1 MAPKAHCQRVGL
13 TKSKMDYKYTTTFES
28 PLLACEI
35 NESSLISQASL
46 DNLAPLVPTDIDY
59 DSNIDLLGVAFNA
72 AVVNKFNRNGDGMDT
87 STALKYTK
95 NFVHKPT
102 NIEHDK
108 QKVVGHIASAG
119 FSEYGSSKILSA
131 DEVKDKKNPFNIAL
145 GAVIYKSVNKNFTDL
160 VEKSLD
166 PADSAYQKVSAS
178 WEVGFSD
185 YVLAVGSSDLENAKI
200 ISDPNKIEELK
211 GFLRSYGG
219 SGKTEEG
226 EDIYRLIM
234 GDIYPLGIAYTLNP
248 AADVRGLYSE
258 LDEAP
263 IAFINDKRD
272 KISQNKD
279 FNVNEKK
286 DIIAMEIEQTIS
298 ELKELLNEK
307 KFSKEA
313 VASMTETFS
322 AAIKQRDEQYRKDI
336 EEATSQKDKAEQ
348 EYEGLKASISELEEK
363 LGAANERI
371 SSFENE
377 QRAEEAVA
385 RFNERMDSLDQAFEL
400 DGEDREFLAKELKE
414 IESEEAYTSF
424 ASKLEVLWKHK
435 NKETQQAFNDEVQA
449 RIDEEVAKRLSTA
462 STEDV
467 KPEEAL
473 DAAEETDAEVSNANE
488 AVSAEEPS
496 LREKFKAA
504 FTRDNIEIS

>member
-1 MAPKAHCQRVGL
+1 
-13 TKSKMDYKYTTTFES
+13 MDYKYTTTFES

-72 AVVNKFNRNGDGMDT
+72 AVVNKFNKNGDGMDT

-119 FSEYGSSKILSA
+119 FSDYASSKILN
-131 DEVKDKKNPFNIAL
+131 DNQVRNEKNPFNIAL

-160 VEKSLD
+160 VERSLD

-185 YVLAVGSSDLENAKI
+185 YVLAVGSTDLKDAKI
-200 ISDPNKIEELK
+200 ISDPSEIEELK
-211 GFLRSYGG
+211 GYLKSYGG
-219 SGKTEEG
+219 SGKTDKG
-226 EDIYRLIM
+226 ERIYRLIM
-234 GDIYPLGIAYTLNP
+234 GDIYPLGVAYTLNP

-258 LDEAP
+258 SEDMP

-272 KISQNKD
+272 KISQNNKI
-279 FNVNEKK
+279 NVNTKK
-286 DIIAMEIEQTIS
+286 DIIAMEIENTIS

-313 VASMTETFS
+313 VASMTDTFS
-322 AAIKQRDEQYRKDI
+322 KAIRERDEQYRKDI
-336 EEATSQKDKAEQ
+336 EAAKSAKESAIKEHDELKSSLAE
-348 EYEGLKASISELEEK
+348 IEEK

-371 SSFENE
+371 SAFENE
-377 QRAEEAVA
+377 KKAEEAVA
-385 RFNERMDSLDQAFEL
+385 RFNERMDDLDTKFEL
-400 DGEDREFLAKELKE
+400 DDEDREFLAKELKE
-414 IESEEAYTSF
+414 IGEQEAYASF
-424 ASKLEVLWKHK
+424 SDKLEVLWKHK
-435 NKETQQAFNDEVQA
+435 SKEAQAAFNAEIQS
-449 RIDEEVAKRLSTA
+449 RIDEEVAKRVSTA
-462 STEDV
+462 SA
-467 KPEEAL
+467 EEVEVEQAL
-473 DAAEETDAEVSNANE
+473 DAAEATDAPVANANE
-488 AVSAEEPS
+488 AVASKEPT
-496 LREKFKAA
+496 LKEKFKAA
-504 FTRDNIEIS
+504 FTRENIEIS